1 MLQDFHYQVG
11 DYHIFCGFYESVL
24 WHGDSEYDWN
34 YNERSNVKNPDRY
47 VNHEVKDFENFCK
60 DVCTDIAG
68 EISQLL
74 VDGEICTECE
84 YESMSSPREYN
95 FTTDK
100 LNLRL
105 KIDLDRLK
113 GELIGNAELRAAFDD
128 YLNAKYSSRSGF
140 ISFVENNVDGYFK
153 ESVDEYPDVMVDYW
167 LLTKIYDT
175 SDVVKAINSCEYQYY
190 HWKCIEIADNAVYEY
205 MVPVSES
212 DWLDDVIRGL
222 MEKDTELKSWLAERY
237 NIPIERN
244 VSYCAALAIVGNDD
258 EIKAF
263 KERVGMDWWYEEAI
277 EASQPY

>member
-100 LNLRL
+100 LNLLL
-105 KIDLDRLK
+105 KIDIDWLK

-128 YLNAKYSSRSGF
+128 YLHAKYTSYDGF

-175 SDVVKAINSCEYQYY
+175 SDVVKAINSCEYQHY

-222 MEKDTELKSWLAERY
+222 MEKDTELKSWLTERY

-277 EASQPY
+277 EASQPC